1 LSACE
6 NFPPLLSD
14 LPHSCGRCAYS
25 LKILENQGASIF
37 TLTTVI
43 LAVRVPMSED
53 PRAHTLIVM
62 ERRGDGG
69 EKS

>member
-1 LSACE
+1 MSACE

-43 LAVRVPMSED
+43 LAVRVPMSD
-53 PRAHTLIVM
+53 SRAHTLIVM